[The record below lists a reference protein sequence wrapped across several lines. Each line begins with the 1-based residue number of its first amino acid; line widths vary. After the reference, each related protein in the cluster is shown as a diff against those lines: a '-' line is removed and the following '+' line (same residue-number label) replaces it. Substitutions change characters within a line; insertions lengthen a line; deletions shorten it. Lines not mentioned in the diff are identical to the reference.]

1 MHTTNLSK
9 ENNAGVF
16 MEEGITQLLSV
27 STLDSAQVS
36 STLQEYV
43 VVTLSPL
50 VALKEGKV
58 LCAPLAQYSEE
69 GVPTVAILHLSAV
82 CDFVTVLVTSVW
94 LKVQKYTTSAMCGDN
109 KCVLVVYRAG
119 AMYCDVRYR
128 CVIQL
133 YTHTI
138 GIGSYVL
145 YWEGWEQ
152 IYIYIQHN
160 RRTIIL

>member
-1 MHTTNLSK
+1 MTSNVKITSK
-9 ENNAGVF
+9 VPAY
-16 MEEGITQLLSV
+16 TLV
-27 STLDSAQVS
+27 SYTP
-36 STLQEYV
+36 TLQEYV

-50 VALKEGKV
+50 VALKEGKA

-128 CVIQL
+128 CVIHTIQL
-133 YTHTI
+133 YT
-138 GIGSYVL
+138 
-145 YWEGWEQ
+145 Q
-152 IYIYIQHN
+152 
-160 RRTIIL
+160 